1 MAFVTVDDVL
11 CTAEGFEER
20 LVKYYKALC
29 DSSTR
34 EGVRLLA
41 DYMGRH
47 RRRLSAALER
57 LDPDERERISACP
70 IRYEPEAPD
79 VSCFKNRELT
89 PDATAHEVL
98 DVAIEIDECLAELYR
113 QVLRQD
119 LDQEVKD
126 LFESLVRSE
135 ERDEVVL
142 KKIKATDYF

>member
-1 MAFVTVDDVL
+1 MAVITVDDVL
-11 CTAEGFEER
+11 RTAEGFEEK
-20 LVKYYKALC
+20 LVEYYKALC
-29 DSSTR
+29 DNSTR

-47 RRRLSAALER
+47 CRRLSDALER
-57 LDPDERERISACP
+57 LDPDERERICACP
-70 IRYEPEAPD
+70 IRYEPVAPD
-79 VSCFKNRELT
+79 VPCFEDRELT
-89 PDATAHEVL
+89 PDATASEVL
-98 DVAIEIDECLAELYR
+98 DIAIEFDECLAELYR